1 MIGCVLELAYKYYN
15 NVEQSNTVQPL
26 DLLLEVRI
34 QFAILKPRISDRR
47 SNPVGMS
54 GTTFPGMTSS
64 TNTLLSNDTSVKL
77 DDSFSNIDVSDLF
90 NAQPETDLLPII
102 LILGPPGSGKGTLC
116 KRLAAEFGLHH
127 ISVGDWLRDQA
138 QPPIASVS
146 ERVNRYVFENEAIP
160 EEVLQTEH
168 GGLDNAPPA
177 LILYQCSKLNIS
189 TPESLKNR
197 AMPALKEEC
206 ERISTCSGVRG
217 ILIDNLQQ
225 NLRHCDAAAETFGE
239 GFPTLL
245 IAVDCADET
254 AKNRFLGRGRG
265 SDDALRFDR
274 RIARF
279 RTNYASVVD
288 YFETSGCVVRVS
300 TEADSD
306 EAYQVLVRGLGESE
320 AWRMMCR

>member
-1 MIGCVLELAYKYYN
+1 MIGCVAYKCYN
-15 NVEQSNTVQPL
+15 NVEQIKRVQPL
-26 DLLLEVRI
+26 EFLLEVRI
-34 QFAILKPRISDRR
+34 RLAVLKSRISDRR
-47 SNPVGMS
+47 SKPIAMS
-54 GTTFPGMTSS
+54 GTMFPSMTSS
-64 TNTLLSNDTSVKL
+64 TDTLLSNDTSVKV

-90 NAQPETDLLPII
+90 NEQPETDLLPTV

-116 KRLAAEFGLHH
+116 KRLAADFDLHH
-127 ISVGDWLRDQA
+127 ISVGHWLRDQA

-146 ERVNRYVFENEAIP
+146 ERVNRYVFQNEAIP

-206 ERISTCSGVRG
+206 ECVSACSGVRG

-254 AKNRFLGRGRG
+254 AKERFLGRGRG

-279 RTNYASVVD
+279 RTNYASVVE

-306 EAYQVLVRGLGESE
+306 EAYQALVRGLGESE
-320 AWRMMCR
+320 AWREMRH